1 MPNRFILT
9 QSAALLAA
17 SLSACA
23 IPPSHPQGFPQSGPE
38 ATSRRQ
44 LDYQFAAWCISRK
57 ALPEHQGVCYCVVD
71 QMHIQGLDDAGARR
85 VDAIV
90 RAAADGSDAAFE
102 TLAPRDEAK
111 LAQAAGICGMRLS
124 P

>member
-1 MPNRFILT
+1 MQNRFTLIT
-9 QSAALLAA
+9 GALLAV

-23 IPPSHPQGFPQSGPE
+23 TSASHSGASAASAPE
-38 ATSRRQ
+38 VISRRQ

-71 QMHIQGLDDAGARR
+71 QMHIQGLDDAAAHRVGA
-85 VDAIV
+85 II

-102 TLAPRDEAK
+102 TLAPQDEAK
-111 LAQAAGICGMRLS
+111 LAQAAGICGARLS

>member
-9 QSAALLAA
+9 QGAALLAA

-71 QMHIQGLDDAGARR
+71 QMHIQ
-85 VDAIV
+85 DAIV

-102 TLAPRDEAK
+102 KLAPRDEAK
-111 LAQAAGICGMRLS
+111 LAQAAGICGVRLS